1 MYIYELKGWPHFRW
15 NEKKLSKSLTLVSL
29 KQGRLIG
36 RMEGIGFKLRAEAS
50 LETLTEDVV
59 KSSEIEGEFLDSEQV
74 RSSIARRLG
83 MDIGGFTHADRY
95 VDGVVEMVLDA
106 TQCYDIPLT
115 EERLFAWHSALF
127 PTGRSGMA
135 KITVGGWRSDRS
147 GPMQVISGPFGRER
161 LHFQAPPAERVKKE
175 IETFLEWYNSETDVE
190 MLLKAGVAH
199 LWFVTIHPFGDGNG
213 RIARAI
219 TDQTLACS
227 EKSSQR
233 FYSMSAQIR
242 RERSAY
248 YDVLEAAQKGD
259 LDITNWLEWFV
270 GCLDAALDGA
280 QITLRAVLKKAR
292 FWETHS
298 GESFNVR
305 QRIVLNQLLD
315 GFQGKL
321 TSSKWAKL
329 GKCSQDTA
337 LRDIADLVGRDILT
351 RDTPGGRSAGYS
363 LKDIV

>member
-1 MYIYELKGWPHFRW
+1 MYIYELKDWPHFRW
-15 NEKKLSKSLTLVSL
+15 NEKRLSKSLALVSL

-36 RMEGIGFKLRAEAS
+36 RMEGLGFKLRAEAS
-50 LETLTEDVV
+50 LETLTEEVV

-83 MDIGGFTHADRY
+83 MDIGGFTQTDRY

-135 KITVGGWRSDRS
+135 KITVGEWRSDQS

-161 LHFQAPPAERVKKE
+161 LHFQAPPAKRVKKE

-199 LWFVTIHPFGDGNG
+199 LWFVTIHPFDDGNG

-280 QITLRAVLKKAR
+280 ETTLGTVLKKAR

-305 QRIVLNQLLD
+305 QRIVLNQLID

-337 LRDIADLVGRDILT
+337 LRDIDDLIRRDVLI
-351 RDTPGGRSAGYS
+351 RNTPGGRSASYS

>member
-1 MYIYELKGWPHFRW
+1 MYIYELKDWPHFRW
-15 NEKKLSKSLTLVSL
+15 NEKKLSKSLALVSL

-135 KITVGGWRSDRS
+135 KITVGGWRSDQS

-161 LHFQAPPAERVKKE
+161 LHFQAPQAKRVKKE

-190 MLLKAGVAH
+190 MLLRAGVAH
-199 LWFVTIHPFGDGNG
+199 LWFVTIHPFDDGNG

-248 YDVLEAAQKGD
+248 YDVLEAAQKGN

-280 QITLRAVLKKAR
+280 EKTLGTVLKKAR

-305 QRIVLNQLLD
+305 QRIVLNQLID

-337 LRDIADLVGRDILT
+337 LRDIDDLIRRDVLT
-351 RDTPGGRSAGYS
+351 RNTPGGRSASYS

>member
-1 MYIYELKGWPHFRW
+1 VYIYELKDWPHFRW
-15 NEKKLSKSLTLVSL
+15 NEKRLSKFLALVSL

-83 MDIGGFTHADRY
+83 MDIGGVTYPDRY

-106 TQCYDIPLT
+106 TQCYDVPLT
-115 EERLFAWHSALF
+115 EERIFAWHSALF
-127 PTGRSGMA
+127 STGRSGMA
-135 KITVGGWRSDRS
+135 KITVGGWRNDQS
-147 GPMQVISGPFGRER
+147 GPMQVISGPFGSER
-161 LHFQAPPAERVKKE
+161 LHFQAPPAKRVKKE
-175 IETFLEWYNSETDVE
+175 IETFLEWYNSETDAE
-190 MLLKAGVAH
+190 MLIKAGVAH
-199 LWFVTIHPFGDGNG
+199 LWFVTIHPFDDGNG

-219 TDQTLACS
+219 TDQTLACL

-242 RERSAY
+242 KERSAY
-248 YDVLEAAQKGD
+248 YDVLEASQKGD

-280 QITLRAVLKKAR
+280 EITLRAVLKKAR

-298 GESFNVR
+298 GESFNAR
-305 QRIVLNQLLD
+305 QRIVLNRLID

-321 TSSKWAKL
+321 TSSKWVKL

-337 LRDIADLVGRDILT
+337 LRDIDDLIRRDVLT
-351 RDTPGGRSAGYS
+351 RDTPGGRSASYS

>member
-1 MYIYELKGWPHFRW
+1 MQTEL
-15 NEKKLSKSLTLVSL
+15 L
-29 KQGRLIG
+29 RL
-36 RMEGIGFKLRAEAS
+36 RR
-50 LETLTEDVV
+50 
-59 KSSEIEGEFLDSEQV
+59 
-74 RSSIARRLG
+74 IARSYASHLWALRPR
-83 MDIGGFTHADRY
+83 T
-95 VDGVVEMVLDA
+95 A
-106 TQCYDIPLT
+106 T
-115 EERLFAWHSALF
+115 R
-127 PTGRSGMA
+127 
-135 KITVGGWRSDRS
+135 
-147 GPMQVISGPFGRER
+147 
-161 LHFQAPPAERVKKE
+161 FQAPPAKRVKKE
-175 IETFLEWYNSETDVE
+175 IETFLEWYNSETGVE

-199 LWFVTIHPFGDGNG
+199 LWFVTIHPFDDGNG

-280 QITLRAVLKKAR
+280 EITLGAVLKKAH

-305 QRIVLNQLLD
+305 QRIVLNQLID

-337 LRDIADLVGRDILT
+337 LRDIDDLIRRDVLT

>member
-1 MYIYELKGWPHFRW
+1 
-15 NEKKLSKSLTLVSL
+15 
-29 KQGRLIG
+29 
-36 RMEGIGFKLRAEAS
+36 
-50 LETLTEDVV
+50 
-59 KSSEIEGEFLDSEQV
+59 
-74 RSSIARRLG
+74 
-83 MDIGGFTHADRY
+83 
-95 VDGVVEMVLDA
+95 
-106 TQCYDIPLT
+106 
-115 EERLFAWHSALF
+115 
-127 PTGRSGMA
+127 MA

-161 LHFQAPPAERVKKE
+161 LHTFQAPPAERVKKE

>member
-1 MYIYELKGWPHFRW
+1 MYIYELKDWPHFRW
-15 NEKKLSKSLTLVSL
+15 NDKRLSKSLALVSH

-59 KSSEIEGEFLDSEQV
+59 KSSEIEGEFLDSQQV

-95 VDGVVEMVLDA
+95 VDGVVEMVLDT

-135 KITVGGWRSDRS
+135 KITVGGWRNDQS
-147 GPMQVISGPFGRER
+147 GPMQVISGSFGRER
-161 LHFQAPPAERVKKE
+161 LHFQAPPAKRVKKE
-175 IETFLEWYNSETDVE
+175 IDTFLEWYNSETDVE
-190 MLLKAGVAH
+190 MLFKAGVAH
-199 LWFVTIHPFGDGNG
+199 LWFVTIHPFDDGNG

-227 EKSSQR
+227 EKSPQR

-280 QITLRAVLKKAR
+280 ETTLGAVLKKAR

-305 QRIVLNQLLD
+305 QRIVLNQLID

-337 LRDIADLVGRDILT
+337 LRDIDDLIRRDVLI
-351 RDTPGGRSAGYS
+351 RNTPGGRSASYS

>member
-1 MYIYELKGWPHFRW
+1 MYIYELKDWPHFRW
-15 NEKKLSKSLTLVSL
+15 NEKTLSKSLTSVAH

-36 RMEGIGFKLRAEAS
+36 RMEALGFKLRGEAS
-50 LETLTEDVV
+50 LQTLTDDVV
-59 KSSEIEGEFLDSEQV
+59 KSSEIEGEFLNREQV

-83 MDIGGFTHADRY
+83 LDIGGLTHADRH

-106 TQCYDIPLT
+106 TQAYDIPLT

-127 PTGRSGMA
+127 PAGRSGMA
-135 KITVGGWRSDRS
+135 KINVGAWRTDQS

-161 LHFQAPPAERVKKE
+161 VHFQALPATRLKREV
-175 IETFLEWYNSETDVE
+175 ETFLEWHNCQETNE
-190 MLLKAGVAH
+190 RLIKAGIAH
-199 LWFVTIHPFGDGNG
+199 LWFVTIHPFDDGNG

-227 EKSSQR
+227 EKSAQR
-233 FYSMSAQIR
+233 FYSMSAQILK
-242 RERSAY
+242 ERSAY
-248 YDVLEAAQKGD
+248 YDVLESTQKGS
-259 LDITNWLEWFV
+259 LDITPWLEWFL

-280 QITLRAVLKKAR
+280 ETTLNAVLRKAS

-305 QRIVLNQLLD
+305 QRIVLNLLID

-337 LRDIADLVGRDILT
+337 LRDIDDLVRRNILT
-351 RDTPGGRSAGYS
+351 RGASGGRSTSYS
-363 LKDIV
+363 IKEVE

>member
-1 MYIYELKGWPHFRW
+1 
-15 NEKKLSKSLTLVSL
+15 
-29 KQGRLIG
+29 
-36 RMEGIGFKLRAEAS
+36 MEALGFKLRAEAS
-50 LETLTEDVV
+50 LQTLTQDVV
-59 KSSEIEGEFLDSEQV
+59 KSSEIEGEFLDREQV

-83 MDIGGFTHADRY
+83 MDIAGLTRSDRH

-106 TQCYDIPLT
+106 TQLYDTPLT

-135 KITVGGWRSDRS
+135 KITVGAWRTDQS
-147 GPMQVISGPFGRER
+147 GPMQVISGPLGHER
-161 LHFQAPPAERVKKE
+161 VHFQALPAARVKTEME
-175 IETFLEWYNSETDVE
+175 IFLEWHNCQEAPE
-190 MLLKAGVAH
+190 RLIKAGIAH
-199 LWFVTIHPFGDGNG
+199 LWFVTIHPFDDGNG

-227 EKSSQR
+227 EKSAQR
-233 FYSMSAQIR
+233 FYSMSAQILK
-242 RERSAY
+242 ERNQY
-248 YDVLEAAQKGD
+248 YDVLEATQKGS
-259 LDITNWLEWFV
+259 LDITPWLEWFL

-280 QITLRAVLKKAR
+280 ETTLNAVLRKAS

-305 QRIVLNQLLD
+305 QRMVLNLLID
-315 GFQGKL
+315 DFQGKL

-337 LRDIADLVGRDILT
+337 LRDIDDLIRRNILT
-351 RDTPGGRSAGYS
+351 RGASGGRSTSYS
-363 LKDIV
+363 IKEVE